1 MNDTINLYTKNRKA
15 SEHVHKRML
24 KGQLFLLKKNYY
36 VGTYLFIYIGILF
49 ASVHRAHLFP
59 HFFLVHS
66 FSSSFSFYFFLFFT
80 HPLIPK
86 QHRACLFPH
95 ETSFLVVCDFKRC
108 DFGNLTK
115 PPKLK
120 KKKMRFGISKWHFAI
135 WKSYLHFEIAK
146 CFFPV
151 LTLTTHSNNRLF
163 ILFGQQTSGS

>member
-1 MNDTINLYTKNRKA
+1 MTTSTLTLQKLIPHFFSISSRVRVSSKPDP
-15 SEHVHKRML
+15 
-24 KGQLFLLKKNYY
+24 
-36 VGTYLFIYIGILF
+36 TYKTLF
-49 ASVHRAHLFP
+49 ASVHRARLFP

-163 ILFGQQTSGS
+163 ILFG